1 MWIIKIKCFSP
12 RRMLEKNWCIYSCL
26 HNSPERTGF
35 NIYIWEYATVIN
47 FPCLITLQGCLKKDS
62 IDLCQKAHPLW
73 NCLTIILFFLFDGL
87 FLSNHDVEKGQVFL
101 EYYMKIFIDF
111 KDDIFLTT
119 WNSLIIN
126 WRVNLV
132 VCLYIQ
138 FLNELMIWQRKWI
151 NE

>member
-1 MWIIKIKCFSP
+1 MRYSGQRNTFMWIIKIKCFSP

-73 NCLTIILFFLFDGL
+73 NCLTIIFFFFLMVCFYPTMMSKRDKY
-87 FLSNHDVEKGQVFL
+87 FWN
-101 EYYMKIFIDF
+101 I
-111 KDDIFLTT
+111 T
-119 WNSLIIN
+119 WKFSLILRMTFF
-126 WRVNLV
+126 WRPETL
-132 VCLYIQ
+132 
-138 FLNELMIWQRKWI
+138 
-151 NE
+151 